1 MRKMS
6 TYTRNNTNDY
16 IYIIQPNRK
25 INDVY
30 FILHFIKRARYQ
42 SAITNHKIYE
52 AQPHSKIRA
61 RDIYRPREGKP
72 WKLAPGGN
80 ATT

>member
-1 MRKMS
+1 MS
-6 TYTRNNTNDY
+6 TYTRSNTNDY
-16 IYIIQPNRK
+16 IYIIQPNRTM
-25 INDVY
+25 IDFYFVY
-30 FILHFIKRARYQ
+30 ILSRKLDTRN
-42 SAITNHKIYE
+42 AITNHKIYE
-52 AQPHSKIRA
+52 AQLHTKIRA